1 MKVLSHRG
9 YWMEPGEKNSIPA
22 FMRSLECGF
31 GLETDIRDC
40 AGRIVISHD
49 MPIGDE
55 VDLDQF
61 IKLFSDMDRPLAL
74 NIKADGLAVALKNAL
89 SDSDIE
95 DWFAFDMSVPD
106 MRAYLN
112 ERIPV
117 FARVSE
123 VERDPPWIDEVAG
136 IWFDSFHGGNYDVD
150 RVAQYLR
157 EGRRV
162 CIVSPELHGRPHR
175 DAWQVLGSLSGE
187 SGLMICTD
195 YPEQARR
202 FFTKDDAEGP

>member
-1 MKVLSHRG
+1 MKILSHRG
-9 YWMEPGEKNSIPA
+9 YWIEPGEKNSIPA
-22 FMRSLECGF
+22 FTRSLECGF

-40 AGRIVISHD
+40 AGRIVVSHD
-49 MPIGDE
+49 MPIGGE
-55 VDLDQF
+55 VDFDEF
-61 IKLFSDMDRPLAL
+61 MKLFSGIDRPLAM

-89 SDSDIE
+89 SACDVK

-112 ERIPV
+112 ERMPV

-136 IWFDSFHGGNYDVD
+136 IWFDSFHGGSYDVD
-150 RVAQYLR
+150 RIAEYLR
-157 EGRRV
+157 GGRRV
-162 CIVSPELHGRPHR
+162 CIVSPELHDRPHQ
-175 DAWQVLGSLSGE
+175 DVWQALKSLSDE
-187 SGLMICTD
+187 AGLMICTD

-202 FFTKDDAEGP
+202 FFTKHG